1 MEMATADG
9 GAAGGGGSDSPP
21 ASGDIDSDLL
31 DIGSLQLVQE
41 ADEESWLLDTAQG
54 DHSETAVPFSLAL
67 SPSNEAIFLSKKSLV
82 NKLDHIAKSKTNFRF
97 HR

>member
-9 GAAGGGGSDSPP
+9 GAAAGGGGSDSPP

-54 DHSETAVPFSLAL
+54 DHRYSIRL
-67 SPSNEAIFLSKKSLV
+67 IF
-82 NKLDHIAKSKTNFRF
+82 
-97 HR
+97 

>member
-1 MEMATADG
+1 MATADG

-54 DHSETAVPFSLAL
+54 DHRYANHSNFYLVLNTLQRPLGLAT
-67 SPSNEAIFLSKKSLV
+67 LV
-82 NKLDHIAKSKTNFRF
+82 GFTDQGP
-97 HR
+97 

>member
-1 MEMATADG
+1 MEMATAADSC
-9 GAAGGGGSDSPP
+9 GAAGGGGSDSPPP

-54 DHSETAVPFSLAL
+54 DH
-67 SPSNEAIFLSKKSLV
+67 
-82 NKLDHIAKSKTNFRF
+82 R
-97 HR
+97 

>member
-54 DHSETAVPFSLAL
+54 DH
-67 SPSNEAIFLSKKSLV
+67 
-82 NKLDHIAKSKTNFRF
+82 R
-97 HR
+97 

>member
-31 DIGSLQLVQE
+31 DIGSLELVQE

-54 DHSETAVPFSLAL
+54 DHRYSIRL
-67 SPSNEAIFLSKKSLV
+67 IFFR
-82 NKLDHIAKSKTNFRF
+82 NFYTTRAQKP
-97 HR
+97 